1 MKKQTVKILSAV
13 LGAAVLCTGVGAASY
28 SAGAARTNPAPV
40 SAASDADSMG
50 NASGTSLYKDETVY
64 VIAGADGSVE
74 KVIVSDWIKNGEKNQ
89 SIADYSELS
98 DVENV
103 KGDETYTMNGDHMRV
118 WDAQGNDIYYQ
129 GITNKEL
136 PVNLSVQYLLDGK
149 AISPEELAGK
159 SGRVTIRFNYE
170 NTQYETV
177 EIDGAE
183 EKIYVP
189 FAMLTG
195 TILDND
201 HFSNITVTNGKLI
214 NDGDRTIV
222 AGIAFP
228 GLSDNLALSDDTFK
242 IPDYIEISAD
252 VTNFGL
258 TTTLTLATNE
268 VFSSIDLSDA
278 DSLDDLKDS
287 LNKLDD
293 AMAQLLD
300 GSSRLYSGLSEL
312 LDKSGELISGVDQLA
327 AGAKQLADGSAQ
339 LDAGASKLYTG
350 AAALSGGLSE
360 LAQNNDSL
368 NAGAEQIFESILAAA
383 DTQLAAAGVTA
394 PKLTIEN
401 YADVLNGVVSSL
413 DEETIYQTAY
423 QTAYTQVSET
433 VRQNESAIRTGVTA
447 AVKKQVT
454 GQVLS
459 AAGLNMTAEQ
469 YEAAVQAGQISEQ
482 VQAQISAA
490 VSAQMASEQVQT
502 SIDQNTEQQ
511 IQTLIDQNMQ
521 SDEVKAKIEAAVEQ
535 AKTGVS
541 SVTALKAQLD
551 GINQFYT
558 GLSAYTAGVAQ
569 AKDGSDA
576 LLSGTKGLSGGTASL
591 KEGSQTLYQ
600 GVMQLKNGSG
610 ALTEGVSQLKSG
622 AMQLSDG
629 LKTFN
634 EQGVQRIVEAAGGEL
649 GSVVTRLRATCD
661 VSKNY
666 KSFSGI
672 GGDMD
677 GQVKFIYRTEAI
689 KAEDTKK
696 GQED

>member
-28 SAGAARTNPAPV
+28 SAGAARANPVPV
-40 SAASDADSMG
+40 SATDADSVQ
-50 NASGTSLYKDETVY
+50 NTSETSLYKDETVY

-228 GLSDNLALSDDTFK
+228 RLSDNLALSDDTFK

-252 VTNFGL
+252 VTNFSL

-287 LNKLDD
+287 LNKLND

-350 AAALSGGLSE
+350 ARPSPAAS
-360 LAQNNDSL
+360 ANWCK
-368 NAGAEQIFESILAAA
+368 
-383 DTQLAAAGVTA
+383 TT
-394 PKLTIEN
+394 
-401 YADVLNGVVSSL
+401 
-413 DEETIYQTAY
+413 
-423 QTAYTQVSET
+423 T
-433 VRQNESAIRTGVTA
+433 V
-447 AVKKQVT
+447 
-454 GQVLS
+454 
-459 AAGLNMTAEQ
+459 
-469 YEAAVQAGQISEQ
+469 
-482 VQAQISAA
+482 
-490 VSAQMASEQVQT
+490 
-502 SIDQNTEQQ
+502 
-511 IQTLIDQNMQ
+511 
-521 SDEVKAKIEAAVEQ
+521 
-535 AKTGVS
+535 
-541 SVTALKAQLD
+541 
-551 GINQFYT
+551 
-558 GLSAYTAGVAQ
+558 
-569 AKDGSDA
+569 
-576 LLSGTKGLSGGTASL
+576 
-591 KEGSQTLYQ
+591 
-600 GVMQLKNGSG
+600 
-610 ALTEGVSQLKSG
+610 
-622 AMQLSDG
+622 
-629 LKTFN
+629 
-634 EQGVQRIVEAAGGEL
+634 
-649 GSVVTRLRATCD
+649 
-661 VSKNY
+661 
-666 KSFSGI
+666 
-672 GGDMD
+672 
-677 GQVKFIYRTEAI
+677 
-689 KAEDTKK
+689 
-696 GQED
+696 

>member
-13 LGAAVLCTGVGAASY
+13 LGVAILCTGVGAASY
-28 SAGAARTNPAPV
+28 SAGAARVNPAPV
-40 SAASDADSMG
+40 SAAADADSAG
-50 NASGTSLYKDETVY
+50 SATGTSLYKDETVY

-74 KVIVSDWIKNGEKNQ
+74 KVIVSDWIKNGENSKA
-89 SIADYSELS
+89 IEDYSELS
-98 DVENV
+98 DVKNV
-103 KGDETYTMNGDHMRV
+103 KGDETYTMNGDNMRI

-129 GITNKEL
+129 GATDKEL

-170 NTQYETV
+170 NTQYEMV
-177 EIDGAE
+177 EIDGAQ

-228 GLSDNLALSDDTFK
+228 GLSDNLALSDDTFE

-252 VTNFGL
+252 VKDFSL

-293 AMAQLLD
+293 AMGQLLD
-300 GSSRLYSGLSEL
+300 GSSKLYNGLSEL
-312 LDKSGELISGVDQLA
+312 LDKSGELISGIDQLA
-327 AGAKQLADGSAQ
+327 SGAKQLADGSAQ
-339 LDAGASKLYTG
+339 LDAGASKLYAG
-350 AAALSGGLSE
+350 AASLSNGLGT
-360 LAQNNDSL
+360 LVQNSDSL
-368 NAGAEQIFESILAAA
+368 NAGAKQIFESILATA
-383 DTQLAAAGVTA
+383 DAQLANAGITA

-401 YADVLNGVVSSL
+401 YADVLNGIIASL
-413 DEETIYQTAY
+413 DEETVYQMAY

-433 VRQNESAIRTGVTA
+433 VRQNESAIRAGVTA
-447 AVKKQVT
+447 VVKKQVT
-454 GQVLS
+454 EQALS
-459 AAGLNMTAEQ
+459 AAGINMTVEQ

-482 VQAQISAA
+482 VQAQISSA
-490 VSAQMASEQVQT
+490 VSAQMASGQVQT
-502 SIDQNTEQQ
+502 LIDQNTEQQ
-511 IQTLIDQNMQ
+511 IQSLIDQNMQ

-535 AKTGVS
+535 AKNGVS
-541 SVTALKAQLD
+541 SIAALKTQLD

-558 GLSAYTAGVAQ
+558 GLSAYTVGVAQ
-569 AKDGSDA
+569 AKGGSDA
-576 LLSGTKGLSGGTASL
+576 LLSGTKELSGGAASL

-600 GVMQLKNGSG
+600 GVMQMKNGSG
-610 ALTEGVSQLKSG
+610 ALTDGVSQLKNG
-622 AMQLSDG
+622 AMQLSNG
-629 LKTFN
+629 LKVFN
-634 EQGVQRIVEAAGGEL
+634 EQGVQRLVEAVDGDL
-649 GSVVTRLRATCD
+649 SSVATRLRATCD

-672 GGDMD
+672 SDGMD

-689 KAEDTKK
+689 KTEDVKK
-696 GQED
+696 EQEE